1 MCVFSGGTE
10 PRPRPGF
17 FARLLA
23 DRDGVPSSMRLLVG
37 LVILNELVMRWY
49 VVLAFRQPTISTW
62 NDIAA
67 LAVPFFAKAMQS
79 AFERPWGAPGY
90 GGLPYPSQPG
100 GVPGPTTPDDGGN
113 LGGGDL

>member
-1 MCVFSGGTE
+1 
-10 PRPRPGF
+10 
-17 FARLLA
+17 
-23 DRDGVPSSMRLLVG
+23 MRLLVG

-49 VVLAFRQPTISTW
+49 VVLTFRQPTISTW

-79 AFERPWGAPGY
+79 AFERPWGMPGY
-90 GGLPYPSQPG
+90 GGLPCPPLPG